1 MFFFLSHAWEKYFI
15 IFKYIVLLYTCH
27 GLNPEQ
33 LRMGKKDGFNNE
45 LTKKLHDISTAL
57 IPKTKMS
64 IHENVPEYEED
75 DYLAAETGFEIQ
87 HAVFLETTL
96 LLLLFVPS
104 CKIFFRFVPCLLLLV
119 FVGILD

>member
-1 MFFFLSHAWEKYFI
+1 MI
-15 IFKYIVLLYTCH
+15 LLYTCH

-33 LRMGKKDGFNNE
+33 LRMGKKDGFKNE

-75 DYLAAETGFEIQ
+75 DYLAAETNFEIQ
-87 HAVFLETTL
+87 RALFLETTL

-104 CKIFFRFVPCLLLLV
+104 CKISFRFVPCLLLLV
-119 FVGILD
+119 FVGILE